1 MHFFGVLVLAIAI
14 AFVVITVQN
23 PEHVEMTMASW
34 HFSGPLAV
42 ILASFFGVGILA
54 GIFLMIPTWWKRVKQ
69 SRVRN
74 KRIHELEAE
83 IASASSQPVQEESVD
98 AENESQKEPEKT
110 EEDKKVEEEKK
121 SEF

>member
-1 MHFFGVLVLAIAI
+1 MHFFTVLVLVIAI
-14 AFVVITVQN
+14 AFVFITVQN
-23 PEHVEMTMASW
+23 PEPIEMTLATW

-69 SRVRN
+69 SRTRN
-74 KRIHELEAE
+74 KRIHELEEEISGASQQVEQEGTVEAE
-83 IASASSQPVQEESVD
+83 KA
-98 AENESQKEPEKT
+98 PEK
-110 EEDKKVEEEKK
+110 EKESEKIEEEKK